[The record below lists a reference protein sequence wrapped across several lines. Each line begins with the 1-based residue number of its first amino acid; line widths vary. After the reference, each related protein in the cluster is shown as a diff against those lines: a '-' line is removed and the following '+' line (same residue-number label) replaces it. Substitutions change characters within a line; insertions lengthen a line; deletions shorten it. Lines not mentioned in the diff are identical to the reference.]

1 MKNINDYAEK
11 YLYTFDEK
19 PFNEIDSIVLSWL
32 SYYHINADIY
42 KKNSFSEIKI
52 KDLYNRKYFDEM
64 VYDVFDQNSSLKLL
78 TNLASSPRF
87 RDLDIIYYQEKTS
100 KNIGEQ
106 FSAMTFR
113 LSKNTYFVAFRGTDH
128 SFVGWKEDFDM
139 AYLKLN
145 TRPNFRLSN
154 DHLHKNNHL
163 ILT

>member
-100 KNIGEQ
+100 KN
-106 FSAMTFR
+106 M
-113 LSKNTYFVAFRGTDH
+113 
-128 SFVGWKEDFDM
+128 
-139 AYLKLN
+139 
-145 TRPNFRLSN
+145 
-154 DHLHKNNHL
+154 NNL
-163 ILT
+163 L